1 MIIFWSSILIDV
13 VSQNLTLFLPSWL
26 SLMYASINIVK
37 CEYFY
42 CKSNIEFK
50 CRARKNTP
58 VKVIFSAKINSGL
71 IICSGF
77 Q

>member
-13 VSQNLTLFLPSWL
+13 VSQNLTLLLSLWL
-26 SLMYASINIVK
+26 SLMYASINIVE

-50 CRARKNTP
+50 CPARKKNARKSDF
-58 VKVIFSAKINSGL
+58 VRKNKFWFNYL
-71 IICSGF
+71 F
-77 Q
+77 WF